1 MYVWTELRR
10 TTTMAA
16 SIGDNKLLNLVNLN
30 GVWLLF
36 CVCEYVLQMICKL
49 FKINVINTRISLLL
63 GFIFLSTSSI
73 YLLCIC
79 VKLKYKQL
87 RKYVN
92 ALQLSA
98 AAIAAA
104 AATTSAAAT
113 TTTTATVAGSATVT
127 TKSICQLWLSSN
139 DIVIVVLVVTIIVA
153 VVVALVVVVA
163 VASWRH

>member
-1 MYVWTELRR
+1 
-10 TTTMAA
+10 MAA

-113 TTTTATVAGSATVT
+113 TTTTTTATVAGSATVT

-153 VVVALVVVVA
+153 VVVALVIVVA